1 MTVMDAGMHAERALL
16 GAVLVDGDGQQPVVS
31 LLSPEDFTGLGTGK
45 CWPRCSDWL
54 RAVVLPGRK
63 RSMPS

>member
-31 LLSPEDFTGLGTGK
+31 LLSPEDFYRPWHGQVLA
-45 CWPRCSDWL
+45 
-54 RAVVLPGRK
+54 AVQRNESRWSP
-63 RSMPS
+63 PAT